1 MSLVDVQVRSRV
13 QASLMHLCL
22 SDYVPLMSQA
32 CYLLRNRGVRS
43 YVGYTTAPARR
54 LRQHNGELAG
64 GANTTMRGRPW
75 QLLLFV
81 TGFPDKH
88 AALAFE
94 HAWQFPQ
101 VLSESG
107 CSNAH
112 C

>member
-1 MSLVDVQVRSRV
+1 MSALI
-13 QASLMHLCL
+13 
-22 SDYVPLMSQA
+22 SQA

-64 GANTTMRGRPW
+64 GANTTSRGRPW

-94 HAWQFPQ
+94 HAWHYPQ
-101 VLSESG
+101 VLLMY
-107 CSNAH
+107 CRSNAYD
-112 C
+112 CAVAEMCTL